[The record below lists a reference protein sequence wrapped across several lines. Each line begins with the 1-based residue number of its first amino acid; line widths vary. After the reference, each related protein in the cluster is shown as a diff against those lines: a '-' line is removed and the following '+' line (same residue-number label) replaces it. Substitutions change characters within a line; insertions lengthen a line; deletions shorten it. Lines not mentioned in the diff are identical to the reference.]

1 MSVSASV
8 LVALGAGLAK
18 WLAKRYLGDL
28 SQDLVGELID
38 FGKEKIPD
46 VIERRNAARQF
57 ERYADDILKR
67 MLQSLETRR
76 KRHPE
81 LDDDAVAR
89 ELMVTFLGYE
99 APNGPY
105 ASPIRFIPTRITE
118 HFLIAKD
125 LDPRIVAADLRQQR
139 PLPAGKLPELET
151 RVYEQVLDEVVR
163 YLIEV
168 ASLLPSFQ
176 PAVAAESLK
185 RLSNLGQDVSDV
197 LNTVQRL
204 EACAVGTPDD
214 LQFAKQFDEMVAISG
229 ENAVT
234 VAPLELIQS
243 QQPAIPS
250 GTLFEFHLLVVRLQ
264 RNLITH
270 S

>member
-28 SQDLVGELID
+28 SQDLFGELID

-46 VIERRNAARQF
+46 LIERRNAARQF

-76 KRHPE
+76 KKHPE
-81 LDDDAVAR
+81 LDDDAICR
-89 ELMVTFLGYE
+89 ELSETISG
-99 APNGPY
+99 
-105 ASPIRFIPTRITE
+105 RITE
-118 HFLIAKD
+118 HYLVAKE
-125 LDPRIVAADLRQQR
+125 LDPRVIAADLRQRR
-139 PLPAGKLPELET
+139 PLPAGRLPDLET
-151 RVYEQVLDEVVR
+151 RVYEQVLDEIVR
-163 YLIEV
+163 YILEV

-204 EACAVGTPDD
+204 EARAVESAHKGPDARWEAD
-214 LQFAKQFDEMVAISG
+214 YRAAVIRSNEREM
-229 ENAVT
+229 T
-234 VAPLELIQS
+234 VS
-243 QQPAIPS
+243 KK
-250 GTLFEFHLLVVRLQ
+250 
-264 RNLITH
+264 
-270 S
+270 